1 MKINWN
7 EEKNQLLKKTRN
19 VSFEQ
24 VEEEILNNR
33 VLKDFK
39 HPNQEKYKNQ
49 SIIIVEINGY
59 ICQVPAVKNQDELF
73 LKTIFKS
80 RKYNKKYKK

>member
-7 EEKNQLLKKTRN
+7 EGKNKLLKETRN

-24 VEEEILNNR
+24 VEDEILNNR

-49 SIIIVEINGY
+49 SIIIVEIDGY
-59 ICQVPAVKNQDELF
+59 ICQVPAVKTKDELF

-80 RKYNKKYKK
+80 RKYNKIYKK